1 MGKQGAAEFYEL
13 FKKTRDQEEN
23 PTIDSSVLN
32 EQLPE
37 QKSAPRL
44 DLPHVEEESFGSDEL
59 EESDTGETAS
69 SIQVEVSGREAS
81 ASESYAYPS
90 RPSGLTSRPL
100 MMFVMFAI
108 VLFALVGSYLVGQRQ
123 GRDGATFEP
132 ILNNT
137 GEAPSLSANRQENA
151 ERVAPPPRRESTL
164 AKQANPAERV
174 APPAAG
180 QPAQQ
185 QQRRPAPPSGKKYTL
200 ILAQYLPRTEKI
212 AKLAAMKLNDDGFPQ
227 VGLAKGRRFIYM
239 YCGSYNAKDDP
250 KLLQYKVLFSG
261 RKEFK
266 DCFIT
271 SMHFK

>member
-1 MGKQGAAEFYEL
+1 MSKQGAAEFYEL
-13 FKKTRDQEEN
+13 FKKTREQEEN
-23 PTIDSSVLN
+23 PTTDSSVLN

-37 QKSAPRL
+37 QESAPRL
-44 DLPHVEEESFGSDEL
+44 DIPDVEEESFGSDEL
-59 EESDTGETAS
+59 EESDTSETAS
-69 SIQVEVSGREAS
+69 SIHVEVSGREAS

-108 VLFALVGSYLVGQRQ
+108 VLFALVGSYLVVQRQ
-123 GRDGATFEP
+123 SRDGATFEP

-151 ERVAPPPRRESTL
+151 ERVAPPPLRESTL
-164 AKQANPAERV
+164 ANQANPAERV

-180 QPAQQ
+180 QPAR
-185 QQRRPAPPSGKKYTL
+185 QRRSPPPSGKKYTL